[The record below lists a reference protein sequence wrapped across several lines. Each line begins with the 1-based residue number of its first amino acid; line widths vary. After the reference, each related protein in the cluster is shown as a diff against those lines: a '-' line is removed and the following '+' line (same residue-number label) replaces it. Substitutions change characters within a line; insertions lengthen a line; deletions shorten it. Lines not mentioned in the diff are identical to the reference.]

1 MLSMIRTGA
10 TVFATTLALAASGIA
25 KAQSPEEFFKGKTL
39 TITVGAGAGGGFDTT
54 ARIVQKHL
62 SNHMAGKP
70 TVIVQNM
77 PGAGGLRAPNYM
89 YTVAERTGLQIAL
102 IQFSMP
108 FEPLI
113 GNKNATFD
121 PLKFNWLGSPNVET
135 GVLMVWHQAP
145 ALTIKDLQETEIL
158 IGVEA
163 IASNPA
169 LSARMLNQVL
179 GLKLKLVAGYTGSSA
194 VILAMEKGEVH
205 SFPHVYNSMMAQ
217 RPDWVRDKK
226 VALPVKWGPINEPN
240 LPGVPFAND
249 IVTDPKK
256 RAILAGVSATLA
268 LGRPFLAP
276 PDVPADRVEA
286 LRKGF
291 MDTFNDPEFAADAK
305 KVGFAELQPQ
315 SGPALEKVI
324 RETYASPKE
333 VIDILR
339 YIFTGEN

>member
-1 MLSMIRTGA
+1 MFHNMRTAAVMISAIFAA
-10 TVFATTLALAASGIA
+10 TAGLAS
-25 KAQSPEEFFKGKTL
+25 AQTPDEFYKGKTL
-39 TITVGAGAGGGFDTT
+39 TIIVGAGPGGGFDTT

-62 SNHMAGKP
+62 SNHMPGRP
-70 TVIVQNM
+70 SVVVQNM
-77 PGAGGLRAPNYM
+77 PGAGGLRAPNYL
-89 YTVAERTGLQIAL
+89 YTVAERTGLTVGL

-135 GVLMVWHQAP
+135 GVLMVWHEAP
-145 ALTIKDLQETEIL
+145 ALTIKDLQEKEIL

-169 LSARMLNQVL
+169 MSARMLNQVL
-179 GLKLKLVAGYTGSSA
+179 GLKLKLVAGYTGSAA
-194 VILAMEKGEVH
+194 VVLAMEKGEVH

-217 RPDWVRDKK
+217 RPEWVREKK

-240 LPGVPFAND
+240 IPDVPYAEA
-249 IVTDPKK
+249 IVTDPQK
-256 RAILAGVSATLA
+256 RAILNGASATLA
-268 LGRPFLAP
+268 LGRPFVAP
-276 PDVPADRVEA
+276 PEVPADRVEA
-286 LRKGF
+286 LRKAF
-291 MDTFNDPEFAADAK
+291 AATFNDPEFAADAK
-305 KVGFAELQPQ
+305 KVGFSELQPQ

-324 RETYASPKE
+324 RDTYASPKD
-333 VIDILR
+333 VVDVLR